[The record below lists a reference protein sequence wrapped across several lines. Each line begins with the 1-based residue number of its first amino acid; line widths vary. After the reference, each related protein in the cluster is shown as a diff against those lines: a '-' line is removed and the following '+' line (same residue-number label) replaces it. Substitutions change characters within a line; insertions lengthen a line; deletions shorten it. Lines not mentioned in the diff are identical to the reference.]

1 MAWQAIGVWRRFAAA
16 RGELSGV
23 NVRGPLAAV
32 KHLSSMRD
40 SGLLSGASA
49 ALLRRACPNAREKM
63 LMTLVL
69 YTLVRTGQAF
79 AGDAAPAA
87 DSAARALD
95 AHAARAPVPALIS
108 DPAVAVKQISL
119 AAPISPSEFRPRAT
133 APFEADAHR
142 GGFVMDEPMLA
153 NSTVWQN
160 LEQFRSADR
169 VRLLT
174 IWQTR
179 ASTVS
184 LQADKHGGPSLQWSS
199 PWMIRGRDS
208 HGLLDRLFNVPARGA
223 IASRGGAARP
233 TPTLPPSKLPDLA
246 TATR

>member
-1 MAWQAIGVWRRFAAA
+1 MGQI
-16 RGELSGV
+16 RG
-23 NVRGPLAAV
+23 NVRE
-32 KHLSSMRD
+32 R
-40 SGLLSGASA
+40 
-49 ALLRRACPNAREKM
+49 M

-69 YTLVRTGQAF
+69 YTLVRSGEAF
-79 AGDAAPAA
+79 AADAAAGA
-87 DSAARALD
+87 DSAAQATLD
-95 AHAARAPVPALIS
+95 APAAPFPAPSPALTPSLIS

-119 AAPISPSEFRPRAT
+119 AAPISATEFRPRSR
-133 APFEADAHR
+133 APFEAEAHR

-223 IASRGGAARP
+223 IASRGAPARS
-233 TPTLPPSKLPDLA
+233 TTTLPPPRLPEPASAA
-246 TATR
+246 TK

>member
-1 MAWQAIGVWRRFAAA
+1 MARSRRLAQI
-16 RGELSGV
+16 RGSV
-23 NVRGPLAAV
+23 
-32 KHLSSMRD
+32 
-40 SGLLSGASA
+40 
-49 ALLRRACPNAREKM
+49 REKM

-69 YTLVRTGQAF
+69 YTLARSGEAF
-79 AGDAAPAA
+79 AGDAAPGA
-87 DSAARALD
+87 DSAAKALD
-95 AHAARAPVPALIS
+95 AHHAVRVPAPALIP
-108 DPAVAVKQISL
+108 DPAVAVKQVSA

-133 APFEADAHR
+133 APFETEARR

-208 HGLLDRLFNVPARGA
+208 HGLLDRLFNVPSRGA
-223 IASRGGAARP
+223 IASRGISARP
-233 TPTLPPSKLPDLA
+233 TTTLSPPKPPELA
-246 TATR
+246 SSATK

>member
-1 MAWQAIGVWRRFAAA
+1 MARNQR
-16 RGELSGV
+16 
-23 NVRGPLAAV
+23 LAQIRCIV
-32 KHLSSMRD
+32 
-40 SGLLSGASA
+40 
-49 ALLRRACPNAREKM
+49 REKI

-69 YTLVRTGQAF
+69 YTLVHSGEAF
-79 AGDAAPAA
+79 AEDAAPGAA
-87 DSAARALD
+87 SAAQALD
-95 AHAARAPVPALIS
+95 AHATPVTAPALIS
-108 DPAVAVKQISL
+108 DPAVAVKQIFL
-119 AAPISPSEFRPRAT
+119 AAPVSPSEFRPRAS
-133 APFEADAHR
+133 APFEAETHR
-142 GGFVMDEPMLA
+142 GGFVMDEPVLA

-208 HGLLDRLFNVPARGA
+208 HGLLDRLFNLPARGA
-223 IASRGGAARP
+223 IASRGGAPRP
-233 TPTLPPSKLPDLA
+233 TPILPPPKPPELA
-246 TATR
+246 STVTK

>member
-1 MAWQAIGVWRRFAAA
+1 MKHHSGIGDFAQ
-16 RGELSGV
+16 
-23 NVRGPLAAV
+23 
-32 KHLSSMRD
+32 RD
-40 SGLLSGASA
+40 APCGIV
-49 ALLRRACPNAREKM
+49 REKI

-69 YTLVRTGQAF
+69 YTLVRSGEAF
-79 AGDAAPAA
+79 AGDPAPGA
-87 DSAARALD
+87 DSAARVLD
-95 AHAARAPVPALIS
+95 AHAVPATAFVF

-133 APFEADAHR
+133 APFEAEAHR

-153 NSTVWQN
+153 NDTVWQN

-174 IWQTR
+174 IWQAR
-179 ASTVS
+179 ASSVS

-208 HGLLDRLFNVPARGA
+208 HGLFDRLLNVPARGA
-223 IASRGGAARP
+223 IAARGGAARP
-233 TPTLPPSKLPDLA
+233 TPSLSSPKPPELA
-246 TATR
+246 SAATK

>member
-1 MAWQAIGVWRRFAAA
+1 VASDRRLAQI
-16 RGELSGV
+16 RGIV
-23 NVRGPLAAV
+23 
-32 KHLSSMRD
+32 
-40 SGLLSGASA
+40 
-49 ALLRRACPNAREKM
+49 REKM

-69 YTLVRTGQAF
+69 YTLVRSGEAF
-79 AGDAAPAA
+79 AGDAAPGAV
-87 DSAARALD
+87 SAAQDLD
-95 AHAARAPVPALIS
+95 VHAAPAPAPALIS
-108 DPAVAVKQISL
+108 DPADAVKQISL

-133 APFEADAHR
+133 APSEADAHR

-223 IASRGGAARP
+223 IASRGGAVRP
-233 TPTLPPSKLPDLA
+233 TPTLTPPKLPDLA
-246 TATR
+246 ATATK